1 MTDDQLLVALESFAN
16 LLGLTTEATDVM
28 FDIMAE
34 RAVAFRAI
42 QQTEWVNEWLKGI
55 LHLLIEESENS
66 ELDVEDSDEPDETSG
81 KVVYTVTISVP
92 RPKNSPELSEALQD
106 FQSDIR
112 ERLIAVME
120 KFGLINEGLDP
131 SDSLSPDE
139 EKGFEKL
146 MGWLKGEEGKEGTT

>member
-55 LHLLIEESENS
+55 LDLLIEESEES
-66 ELDVEDSDEPDETSG
+66 DLEMEDSEEPKKTSG
-81 KVVYTVTISVP
+81 KVVYTITISVP
-92 RPKNSPELSEALQD
+92 NAKDSPELSEALQD

-112 ERLIAVME
+112 ERLITVME
-120 KFGLINEGLDP
+120 KYGLVNEEP
-131 SDSLSPDE
+131 EPADSLSPDE

-146 MGWLKGEEGKEGTT
+146 MGWLEGEEDKGGNT